1 MDYNTILKI
10 HEFIVKKKE
19 RGSEIK
25 LFFIE
30 KCQLRNAE
38 EFPLSEGIPGGTS
51 VMLCHRVNDCWERG
65 YHPRCAKHRPT
76 GN

>member
-10 HEFIVKKKE
+10 HKFIVKKKKEIE

-30 KCQLRNAE
+30 ICQLVNA
-38 EFPLSEGIPGGTS
+38 EFPLSEGIPGGT
-51 VMLCHRVNDCWERG
+51 VNFAVPLGE
-65 YHPRCAKHRPT
+65 
-76 GN
+76 